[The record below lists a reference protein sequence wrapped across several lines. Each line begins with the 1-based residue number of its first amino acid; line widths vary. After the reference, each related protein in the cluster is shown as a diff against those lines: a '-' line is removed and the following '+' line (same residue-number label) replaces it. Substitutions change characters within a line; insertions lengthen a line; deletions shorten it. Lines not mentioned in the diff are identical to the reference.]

1 MKIKMRVAT
10 QSLISAQVANGGGA
24 PVVELLLCQES
35 GLCQKKCEKV
45 GKLLPY
51 DTVLIC
57 LQKKNFVSCDGKC
70 PFFSKYVP
78 IFRLHY

>member
-35 GLCQKKCEKV
+35 GFCRKIKDKNEKIDI
-45 GKLLPY
+45 G
-51 DTVLIC
+51 
-57 LQKKNFVSCDGKC
+57 LQFKF
-70 PFFSKYVP
+70 
-78 IFRLHY
+78 